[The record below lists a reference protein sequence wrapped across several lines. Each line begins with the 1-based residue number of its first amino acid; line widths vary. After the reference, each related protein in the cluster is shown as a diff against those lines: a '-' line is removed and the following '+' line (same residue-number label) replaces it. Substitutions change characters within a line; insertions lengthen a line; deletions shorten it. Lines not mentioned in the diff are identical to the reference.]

1 MSLPGSHKDPEHAR
15 AADAVQTQLLTHL
28 SGLNLPRKSR
38 VHMLLSFLGH
48 TLGAAAFLWLAVQTP
63 KIVDKVIDAAE
74 ARTELIA
81 PYQGGSGHDST
92 PASQGVLPKP
102 SQEQFAPPTTH
113 VPETPP
119 ALPVEQTLLNA
130 PPAIEIGPVGL
141 PQGMKGP
148 PSDGTG
154 GRGGIGDGG
163 GCCGIG
169 NFPSAGR
176 GGITIPKPIYDP
188 DPDYSDPARQ
198 AKVQGTVLL
207 WIVVDADGKVQDVRV
222 KRSLGF
228 GLDEKA
234 VEKVRTWKFEPARKD
249 GQPLAVQL
257 NVEVNFHLY

>member
-1 MSLPGSHKDPEHAR
+1 MPLPGPHKSPERAR
-15 AADAVQTQLLTHL
+15 TAGVEQTQLLTHL
-28 SGLNLPRKSR
+28 SGLNLPRKSPL
-38 VHMLLSFLGH
+38 HMLLSFLGH
-48 TLGAAAFLWLAVQTP
+48 TLGAAAFVWLALQTP
-63 KIVDKVIDAAE
+63 KIINKVIDPAE

-81 PYQGGSGHDST
+81 PYDGGSGHDST
-92 PASQGVLPKP
+92 PASKGVLPKP
-102 SQEQFAPPTTH
+102 TPEQFAPPTTH

-119 ALPVEQTLLNA
+119 ALPVEQTMLNA

-141 PQGMKGP
+141 PRGMNGP
-148 PSDGTG
+148 PSDGMG
-154 GRGGIGDGG
+154 GKGGIGNGS
-163 GCCGIG
+163 GCCGVG
-169 NFPSAGR
+169 NWATAGK
-176 GGITIPKPIYDP
+176 GGVSIPKPIYTP

-198 AKVQGTVLL
+198 AKVQGAVIL